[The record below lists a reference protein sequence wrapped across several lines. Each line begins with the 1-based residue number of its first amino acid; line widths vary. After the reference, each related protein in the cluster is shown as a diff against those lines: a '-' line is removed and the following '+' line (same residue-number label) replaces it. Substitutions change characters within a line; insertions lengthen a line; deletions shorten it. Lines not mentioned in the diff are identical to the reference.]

1 MYAQLDVVESDL
13 DKGVD
18 NKINDSDTKIFGNDE
33 LDYNSGSLA
42 NASDI
47 LVPAA
52 NAHSSSSGSPSFN
65 CLAHSKKSQPPGCGK
80 ALTIQVQKYNMS
92 LQQKYCYIF
101 LVMKGRLMSLRRPLI
116 WINRLL
122 IL

>member
-52 NAHSSSSGSPSFN
+52 NAHSS
-65 CLAHSKKSQPPGCGK
+65 
-80 ALTIQVQKYNMS
+80 
-92 LQQKYCYIF
+92 
-101 LVMKGRLMSLRRPLI
+101 
-116 WINRLL
+116 
-122 IL
+122 